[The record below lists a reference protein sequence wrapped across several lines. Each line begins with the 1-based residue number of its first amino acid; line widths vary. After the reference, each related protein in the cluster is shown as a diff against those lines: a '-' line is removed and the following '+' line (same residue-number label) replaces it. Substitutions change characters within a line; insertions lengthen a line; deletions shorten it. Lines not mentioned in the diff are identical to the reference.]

1 MVYVNE
7 LLAPRG
13 GARVVTN
20 LARSKL
26 LIRELS
32 LAQSSGG

>member
-13 GARVVTN
+13 AARVVTN

-26 LIRELS
+26 FIRELS